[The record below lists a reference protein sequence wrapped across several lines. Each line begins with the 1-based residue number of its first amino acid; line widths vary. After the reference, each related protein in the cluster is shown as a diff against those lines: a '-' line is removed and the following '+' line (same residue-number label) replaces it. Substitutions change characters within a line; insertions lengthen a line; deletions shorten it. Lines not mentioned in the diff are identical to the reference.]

1 MTTITERLTTALA
14 DRYVIERELGAGG
27 MATVYLAHDVRHD
40 RKVALKVLRPE
51 LSAIVGAERFLAEI
65 KTTANLQHLH
75 ILSLFDSS
83 GDAGPGHPQA
93 MTDDWFEVL
102 HALLDA
108 DAKFLV
114 IGAHAMAVHG
124 VPRGTQDLDVWVEPS
139 SENADKVWRALAGF
153 GAPLHS
159 IGV

>member
-1 MTTITERLTTALA
+1 
-14 DRYVIERELGAGG
+14 
-27 MATVYLAHDVRHD
+27 
-40 RKVALKVLRPE
+40 
-51 LSAIVGAERFLAEI
+51 
-65 KTTANLQHLH
+65 
-75 ILSLFDSS
+75 
-83 GDAGPGHPQA
+83 

-102 HALLDA
+102 HVLLDA

-159 IGV
+159 IGVTLADLKTAGTVVQFGLPPNRIDVLTDISGVGDFSAAWAARREYDVHGRSVPFIGREALIANKRAAGRPKDLADLDALGELPRA